1 MRFYRLIR
9 TQSSQYTYETVSYPG
24 NPGFKNFTDFTDA
37 AVRSIERLLLTD
49 ILNRTPIRTSESD

>member
-9 TQSSQYTYETVSYPG
+9 AQSRECTHETVPYPA
-24 NPGFKNFTDFTDA
+24 NPGFMDFTDFTDA